1 MAHIDLPEGLPGI
14 IGLLTAYPH
23 SRKPLNALANAVL
36 VADASLSR
44 GERELIAAYTSSRNE
59 CNFCMSS
66 HAAAA
71 RHLLDDG
78 ARVVNGALE
87 DAPSAPL
94 TDKMRALLAISDL
107 VRRDGRLVTP
117 RDVERA
123 RAAGAD
129 DRAIHDTVLITAMFC
144 MFNRY
149 VDGLGTPLPEDGATF
164 DVIGARIAR
173 HGYGSQFHD
182 EGEPAGPV

>member
-1 MAHIDLPEGLPGI
+1 MAHVDLPPGLPGI

-36 VADASLSR
+36 VDDASLSR

-59 CNFCMSS
+59 CNFCMNS

-71 RHLLDDG
+71 RQLLDDG
-78 ARVVNGALE
+78 ARVVAEAMN

-94 TDKMRALLAISDL
+94 SEKMRALLAIADL
-107 VRRDGRLVTP
+107 VRRDGRLVRP
-117 RDVERA
+117 QDVERA
-123 RAAGAD
+123 RNAGAD

-149 VDGLGTPLPEDGATF
+149 VDGLGTPLPVDTAMF
-164 DVIGARIAR
+164 DTIGSRIAR

-182 EGEPAGPV
+182 ED

>member
-1 MAHIDLPEGLPGI
+1 MAHIDLPVGLPGI

-36 VADASLSR
+36 VGDASLTR
-44 GERELIAAYTSSRNE
+44 GERELIAAFTSSGNE
-59 CNFCMSS
+59 CKFCMNS

-71 RHLLDDG
+71 RHLLPAG
-78 ARVVNGALE
+78 STVVDEALRNAQT
-87 DAPSAPL
+87 APV
-94 TDKMRALLAISDL
+94 TDKMRALLAIADKA
-107 VRRDGRLVTP
+107 RRDGRLVTP
-117 RDVERA
+117 DDVQRA
-123 RAAGAD
+123 KDAGAD

-149 VDGLGTPLPEDGATF
+149 VDGLGTPLPDDTSMY
-164 DVIGARIAR
+164 DVVGTRIAE

-182 EGEPAGPV
+182 EE

>member
-1 MAHIDLPEGLPGI
+1 MAHIDLPDGLPGI

-36 VADASLSR
+36 VGDASLTR
-44 GERELIAAYTSSRNE
+44 GERELIAAYTSSGNE

-71 RHLLDDG
+71 RHLLGDRGNVVDDVM
-78 ARVVNGALE
+78 R
-87 DAPSAPL
+87 DATTAPISE
-94 TDKMRALLAISDL
+94 KMRALLAIADKA
-107 VRRDGRLVTP
+107 RRDGRLVTHQ
-117 RDVERA
+117 DIQRA
-123 RAAGAD
+123 KDAGAD

-149 VDGLGTPLPEDGATF
+149 VDGLGTPLPENSSMYDLVGS
-164 DVIGARIAR
+164 RIAQ
-173 HGYGSQFHD
+173 HGYGSQFSD
-182 EGEPAGPV
+182 E